1 MLSKITAVI
10 KNKYFL
16 SLTGNVIMS
25 GLGMLTMAIIYRS
38 LPINDV
44 GIWVLFQTT
53 LLLVDTVRSGFLT
66 TAFIKFYAGSTPV
79 RAAEVTGSAWIVGLC
94 ITGLIVVVNIPFLFF
109 LSHIHDDGYV
119 LFFKWSGICFIL
131 MLPQFIA
138 TCVLQGEQRFDRML
152 YVRLF
157 SQGGFLLFILILI
170 ILQKIS
176 LMGVLYAYL
185 LSYFITSTFTLITG
199 WSRINTIKYMTR
211 SGILE
216 LYHFGKFSVGTNI
229 SSNLFG
235 SSDTFIINTMLGK
248 AAIAIYNLAQS
259 LMQLVEILLRSF
271 AATALPSLSAAYN
284 RDDKESVIYV
294 MKKYIGMITIILIP
308 IVVLGW
314 LLADVP
320 IYVIGG
326 GKYLGTQAA
335 NVFRLFLA
343 FSLLYPA
350 DRYFGLTLDVINKPI
365 VNFYKV
371 LVMLAIN
378 ITFDFVGIYIFGNIF
393 GAALSTAM
401 WVITGMLIGYWALN
415 KYNRFSFWDI
425 YVVGWYETKIMLK
438 TVWQKV
444 SPGKNPVA

>member
-1 MLSKITAVI
+1 MLSKITAVV

-44 GIWVLFQTT
+44 GVWVLFQTT
-53 LLLVDTVRSGFLT
+53 LLLVDTFRSGFLT
-66 TAFIKFYAGSTPV
+66 TAFIKFYAGSTPS
-79 RAAEVTGSAWIVGLC
+79 RAAEVTGSAWIIGLC
-94 ITGLIVVVNIPFLFF
+94 ITGLIVLVNIPFWFF
-109 LSHIHDDGYV
+109 LQYIHDDGYV
-119 LFFKWSGICFIL
+119 LFFKWAGLCFIL

-157 SQGGFLLFILILI
+157 SQGGFLLFIVILI
-170 ILQKIS
+170 ILHKVS
-176 LMGVLYAYL
+176 LMGVLYSYL
-185 LSYFITSTFTLITG
+185 LSYFITSMFTLIRG
-199 WSRINTIKYMTR
+199 WSRINTIKNMTR

-216 LYHFGKFSVGTNI
+216 LYHFGKFSVGTNL

-235 SSDTFIINTMLGK
+235 SSDTFIINSMLGK
-248 AAIAIYNLAQS
+248 AAVAIYNLAQS

-284 RDDKESVIYV
+284 RSDKESVIYV
-294 MKKYIGMITIILIP
+294 MKKYIGMVTIMLIP

-320 IYVIGG
+320 IYIIGG

-350 DRYFGLTLDVINKPI
+350 DRYFGLTLDVINKPVI
-365 VNFYKV
+365 NFYKV

-378 ITFDFVGIYIFGNIF
+378 ITFDFLGIYIFGNIF
-393 GAALSTAM
+393 GAAFSTAI

-415 KYNRFSFWDI
+415 KYNEFSFWDI
-425 YVVGWYETKIMLK
+425 YAVGWYETKLLL
-438 TVWQKV
+438 TAAWQKIK
-444 SPGKNPVA
+444 PGRHPIS